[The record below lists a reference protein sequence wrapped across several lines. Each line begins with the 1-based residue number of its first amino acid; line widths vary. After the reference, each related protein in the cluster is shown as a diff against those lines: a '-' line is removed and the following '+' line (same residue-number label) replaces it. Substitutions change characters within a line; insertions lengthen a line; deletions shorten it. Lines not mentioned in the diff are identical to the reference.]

1 MTRTAAFFPLNPFEP
16 ASHDAIANPRYVL
29 PPPTGLRR
37 PSLCSGDCRAARPNA
52 ESTEGVHQSRNGGEE
67 KRADGARKKKRR
79 RLPNL
84 VRSRTDRRRHRRMQ
98 PLASRLTHNAIFL
111 ARENMF
117 SHDKKSTHEPHGVG
131 VEDARE
137 SLLPAPVIDSFVG
150 LSRLSL
156 SRVRRSVA

>member
-1 MTRTAAFFPLNPFEP
+1 
-16 ASHDAIANPRYVL
+16 
-29 PPPTGLRR
+29 
-37 PSLCSGDCRAARPNA
+37 
-52 ESTEGVHQSRNGGEE
+52 
-67 KRADGARKKKRR
+67 
-79 RLPNL
+79 
-84 VRSRTDRRRHRRMQ
+84 MQ

-117 SHDKKSTHEPHGVG
+117 SHDKRSTHEPHGVG

-156 SRVRRSVA
+156 SRFRRSVT